1 MSKQVHNVYPSP
13 ADVET
18 TFAALSGE
26 GWPAE
31 KARVLSDG
39 SRLVSR
45 HEAADG
51 SVVIITSRSLPAGIP
66 GFLKAFLPG
75 DNRALQTDSWGPA
88 DRDGVRRGTWK
99 ADIPG
104 APAEVGGTMRIEPA
118 GPGSSYVIDGTVK
131 VKVPLIGGRAE
142 SFIAEMTT
150 RLTDREAQVLV
161 AMLT

>member
-1 MSKQVHNVYPSP
+1 MTKQVHNVYASP
-13 ADVET
+13 GDVET

-26 GWPAE
+26 GWPAA

-51 SVVIITSRSLPAGIP
+51 SVVIVTS
-66 GFLKAFLPG
+66 
-75 DNRALQTDSWGPA
+75 RALQTDSWGPA
-88 DRDGVRRGTWK
+88 DGAGIRPGTWK

-118 GPGSSYVIDGTVK
+118 GLGSNYVIDGTVK
-131 VKVPLIGGRAE
+131 VKVPLIGGKAE
-142 SFIAEMTT
+142 TFIAEMTT
-150 RLTDREAQVLV
+150 KLTDREAQVLV
-161 AMLT
+161 ALLT